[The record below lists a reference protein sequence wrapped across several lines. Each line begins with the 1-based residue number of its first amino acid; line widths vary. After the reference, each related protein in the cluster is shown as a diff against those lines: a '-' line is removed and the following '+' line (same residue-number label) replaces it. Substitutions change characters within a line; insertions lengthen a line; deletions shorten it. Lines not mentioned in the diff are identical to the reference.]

1 MTTKT
6 KNILKG
12 LHRLKKDVE
21 FQKASENITDTLKA
35 SIFYEEHKN
44 TPQFKD
50 KINELKSKF
59 GKLGFDSNGLVP
71 VHPVSENADKTELFK
86 EVAAE
91 FGHEFKAMSFLNRI
105 GTVIITINKES
116 VTFAGLRNV
125 ATVKTY
131 SITKEQI
138 RQALTETL

>member
-12 LHRLKKDVE
+12 LQRLKKDVQ
-21 FQKASENITDTLKA
+21 FQKATEEITDTLKA
-35 SIFYEEHKN
+35 SIFYEQHKN
-44 TPQFKD
+44 DPRFEG

-59 GKLGFDSNGLVP
+59 GRLGFDSNGLVP
-71 VHPVSENADKTELFK
+71 QHPVSENSYKTQLFK
-86 EVAAE
+86 DVASE
-91 FGHEFKAMSFLNRI
+91 FGHEFKTMSFLNRI

-131 SITKEQI
+131 SINKEQI